1 MAKKINK
8 DKIIDTLMNMPDVV
22 WQGPLLQY
30 RDEYKQM
37 VKRLRQGRSGLV
49 DEASDIA
56 KDQAEQYLQRK
67 EKEYPEEVAKAREFQ
82 RKIGELVQKFGETVG
97 TVLKAVATYKV
108 TKDTLQ
114 TISELSE
121 KTQLIA
127 AASAITPPT
136 GSPGAG
142 GPFAALSFIKR
153 LGAKSAVRLSF
164 WANTALMYLEGIELT
179 LLAKSRD
186 LVKDFSKAIE
196 EHFGTKFARTVR
208 AEKWGKALD
217 DDVIRASQEYH
228 DAADAAADAEWE
240 FDFSV
245 ADYQDQLL
253 QIELEE
259 TMSDIS
265 ESLEEAVESIDQV
278 VEETTA
284 VASAAEDLEEA
295 AQGLGVNPGYPFIT
309 SNWGTSPFGSYAS
322 AAEARQALA
331 GKYGF
336 STYDQYKDGRS
347 LTVRKSEWDGS
358 SDIW

>member
-37 VKRLRQGRSGLV
+37 VKRLRQGRSGLI

-67 EKEYPEEVAKAREFQ
+67 QEEYPEEVAKAREFQ

-127 AASAITPPT
+127 AASVPVAGT
-136 GSPGAG
+136 G
-142 GPFAALSFIKR
+142 GPLAALSFIKR
-153 LGAKSAVRLSF
+153 LGAKSAVRLAF

-217 DDVIRASQEYH
+217 DDVLRAQREW
-228 DAADAAADAEWE
+228 DEAADRYVNAEFE
-240 FDFSV
+240 FDLSV
-245 ADYQDQLL
+245 GDYQDQLL

-259 TMSDIS
+259 TMSEIS
-265 ESLEEAVESIDQV
+265 ESLDEAVEVLDQV
-278 VEETTA
+278 VEETSA
-284 VASAAEDLEEA
+284 VAGAAGDLEEA